1 MDMVEVDG
9 LHIGYQRVG
18 YGPPVVLVHGYVG
31 DGPTTWRQ
39 QLEALADDFTL
50 VAWDAP
56 GAGTS
61 ADPPDGIGMSGYADC
76 LAGFIDALGFD
87 RPNVAGVSFGGALVL
102 ELCRRHPGIARTIT
116 LVSAYAGW
124 RGSLPADV
132 AEQRLRQS
140 LALADLSP
148 EALVETLLPTMFSAT
163 TPPAVVEEF
172 LGDCLRAVRPSGFR
186 AMAEASNVDLRAA
199 ATARRRPDVARL
211 WRPGRARPTA
221 CRRGHARRDRRLDIG
236 RAAGR
241 RPRVQHGSS
250 CRVQRRAAVVPR
262 RARRMNAT
270 TRDWVWPPWWRVLID
285 LAVVILVVAVWIWWR
300 RRRRTQFPST
310 TED

>member
-18 YGPPVVLVHGYVG
+18 SGPPVVLVHGYVG

-39 QLEALADDFTL
+39 QLHTLADDFTL

-56 GAGTS
+56 GVGTS
-61 ADPPDGIGMSGYADC
+61 SDPPEGIGMSGYADC

-87 RPNVAGVSFGGALVL
+87 RPHVAGISFGGALVL
-102 ELCRRHPGIARTIT
+102 ELCRRHPGIAGTIT
-116 LVSAYAGW
+116 LISAYAGW

-132 AEQRLRQS
+132 AEQRLQQA

-163 TPPAVVEEF
+163 TPPEVLEEF
-172 LGDCLRAVRPSGFR
+172 SACLLAVRPAGFR

-199 ATARRRPDVARL
+199 LPLVDVPTL
-211 WRPGRARPTA
+211 LVYGDQDVRAPLTTVA
-221 CRRGHARRDRRLDIG
+221 EAMHAAIIG
-236 RAAGR
+236 
-241 RPRVQHGSS
+241 S
-250 CRVQRRAAVVPR
+250 
-262 RARRMNAT
+262 T
-270 TRDWVWPPWWRVLID
+270 
-285 LAVVILVVAVWIWWR
+285 LVVLPGAGHVCNMEAPAEFNDALR
-300 RRRRTQFPST
+300 SFLV
-310 TED
+310 EHGA